1 MLRLKEILEK
11 KGMSEQDLANKLGV
25 SRQYVNSIVRERR
38 SCSLQMINR
47 LADVLEVPVAS
58 LFDSYVPPV
67 TAQMYIGSVKIP
79 KTGMSLFM
87 FLQES
92 TE

>member
-11 KGMSEQDLANKLGV
+11 KGMSEQDLAKLLGV
-25 SRQYVNSIVRERR
+25 SRQYVNSIVKERR
-38 SCSLQMINR
+38 SCSLQMINK
-47 LADVLEVPVAS
+47 LAEVLEEPVAS

-67 TAQMYIGSVKIP
+67 TAQMFIGSVKIP
-79 KTGMSLFM
+79 HTGMTLFL
-87 FLQES
+87 FLQQS

>member
-25 SRQYVNSIVRERR
+25 SRQYVNSIIREKRA
-38 SCSLQMINR
+38 CSLRMINR
-47 LADVLEVPVAS
+47 LADVLDVPVAS

-67 TAQMYIGSVKIP
+67 TAQMFIGSLKIP
-79 KTGMSLFM
+79 HSRNTLFL